1 LKKLGLLLVLVP
13 LGIRLQAAQLPV
25 NLGSA
30 GTFTALAGSTVTNT
44 GPSVVNGNVGVSPG
58 SAITGFPPGSVVG
71 GAIHAADGAAAL
83 AQADLTTAYIDA
95 AGRTAVPSAVGNVAG
110 DLGGLTLTPGLY
122 NSTSALGITGIL
134 TLNAGGNPN
143 AVWIFQIASGLTT
156 ASGSQIVLTGG
167 AQASNIFWQVGSSA
181 SLGTTS
187 IFNGSILA
195 QASVTVA
202 TGAALNGRALARSG
216 AVTLDF
222 NLATNPGPPV
232 TGPPAPPLAVACP
245 LNSAQVGVAYTS
257 LLAGSGGTPPYTYS
271 TTGSLPPGLLLNI
284 STGAVTGTPTTS
296 GTTSFTANVQDST
309 PATANSSCTITVTAA
324 TQADV
329 SIVKTGPATVGTLSN
344 ITYTLAV
351 SNAGPSP
358 STSVTVTD
366 VLPAG
371 TTFVS
376 ATSSVGTCSGTTTV
390 ICSLGTM
397 AVSASATIT
406 VVAQSPSSP
415 GSIANTAIVSSATV
429 DPNAGNNSSTA
440 NVAVGSASVPTL
452 SNWGLG
458 ALALLLGCF
467 AARFSRRARA

>member
-1 LKKLGLLLVLVP
+1 
-13 LGIRLQAAQLPV
+13 
-25 NLGSA
+25 
-30 GTFTALAGSTVTNT
+30 
-44 GPSVVNGNVGVSPG
+44 
-58 SAITGFPPGSVVG
+58 
-71 GAIHAADGAAAL
+71 
-83 AQADLTTAYIDA
+83 
-95 AGRTAVPSAVGNVAG
+95 
-110 DLGGLTLTPGLY
+110 
-122 NSTSALGITGIL
+122 
-134 TLNAGGNPN
+134 
-143 AVWIFQIASGLTT
+143 
-156 ASGSQIVLTGG
+156 
-167 AQASNIFWQVGSSA
+167 
-181 SLGTTS
+181 
-187 IFNGSILA
+187 
-195 QASVTVA
+195 
-202 TGAALNGRALARSG
+202 
-216 AVTLDF
+216 
-222 NLATNPGPPV
+222 
-232 TGPPAPPLAVACP
+232 
-245 LNSAQVGVAYTS
+245 
-257 LLAGSGGTPPYTYS
+257 
-271 TTGSLPPGLLLNI
+271 
-284 STGAVTGTPTTS
+284 
-296 GTTSFTANVQDST
+296 
-309 PATANSSCTITVTAA
+309 
-324 TQADV
+324 V